1 MRRRRFDAP
10 LLDFRRNRP
19 ILTTTQTGR
28 GAPGPQAFKRVAV
41 MFMSRFRILAALI
54 AASAATPVIAQDA
67 EATAETETE
76 VSAVDGAVE
85 FAKKLTAD
93 ATAALNADKP
103 EAEQLEDFRQVL
115 AEGMALDVIG
125 KFMISETRKSMT
137 DEQIARYDAI
147 FPQYLTKLYA
157 EQFKDIVGKP
167 LEVVEAKEYGSR
179 DVIVRT
185 KFDRKDGGPIMV
197 DWRVRKLKSG
207 ERKAIDIIVQG
218 VSIMLVKREEFSSFV
233 ASNGVDALM
242 DRLEAEAA

>member
-1 MRRRRFDAP
+1 
-10 LLDFRRNRP
+10 
-19 ILTTTQTGR
+19 
-28 GAPGPQAFKRVAV
+28 

-54 AASAATPVIAQDA
+54 AASAATPAIAQEAGATAKA
-67 EATAETETE
+67 EAE
-76 VSAVDGAVE
+76 VSAIDGATE

-233 ASNGVDALM
+233 AANGVDALM